1 MGRES
6 TRVELDLDDL
16 FKQVMD
22 TDQVVG
28 GTEQQA
34 AKIAAR
40 ARQITFREGVE
51 SFIEVRLRY
60 HENGRASYDLV
71 SESDEEDGTSEKKRI
86 RALRR
91 AAREVK

>member
-34 AKIAAR
+34 VKIAAR
-40 ARQITFREGVE
+40 ARQITLREGGEAV
-51 SFIEVRLRY
+51 IDVRRRY
-60 HENGRASYDLV
+60 HVNGRASYDVV
-71 SESDEEDGTSEKKRI
+71 SESDEEYGTSEKKRI

>member
-40 ARQITFREGVE
+40 ARQITLREGGEAV
-51 SFIEVRLRY
+51 IDVRRRY
-60 HENGRASYDLV
+60 HANGRASYDV
-71 SESDEEDGTSEKKRI
+71 VSDEEYGTSEKKRI